1 MTNWTPEAK
10 QNLDEYLGEIRALSQ
25 AQGDD
30 AQEIVDDLRVHIT
43 TETEDASGSVV
54 TLDHL
59 RRTLAALGT
68 PAEVV
73 GGSGSTAERAP
84 RMTPSA
90 QPGTAGLASGS
101 PVAQGPYGSRARTL
115 IYLFALGLPIFALGF
130 EILLGAMAELYIDP
144 IPTMWHVAAGV
155 LLLLSIGTVD
165 HFLKKARDGHA
176 PKWAGWAFFL
186 NSYAFA
192 LSLVYFLVYIPILP
206 VSIIALIA
214 YGLGLMGFAPMAC
227 MIASGYQMKMLFRF
241 LPELGVERQY
251 ATRRAILGSA
261 LVALLVAGYAGP
273 EFVGTRVLQMTLS
286 EDAATRDRGIW
297 WIETLNLENELLKA
311 CYAPVVRGIGPTRR
325 WDTQDIDNL
334 THYRELYFRLT
345 GTPYNSVPRPNIRS
359 TFRTRSVDWWEEERS
374 ADSEVGGT
382 AVAGRVHGLSLNASH
397 LDGKIMRLGAD
408 PSSPALGYF
417 EWTIEFKNVS
427 DRQREARAQIE
438 LPHGGVASR
447 LTLWIDGED
456 REAAFGTRQQVREA
470 YQQVAVVQR
479 RDPALLNVVGPDT
492 LLLQCFPIQPG
503 STMKLKMGITAPL
516 IVRDGKS
523 YLRMPFISERNFTIA
538 PEFEHVSWVECD
550 PGITASAPRMTQ
562 EAGAR
567 GSIALHARMKDAD
580 IQRGDAVIVVES
592 GSPAAVRYAG
602 QLGAI
607 FGEMT
612 TQGSPAAPSA
622 PLLCVVVDGS
632 SSKEHAHVD
641 WAAFVDALPDN
652 ARVDA
657 VFAGHAVEVFSDVPI
672 APSAALSDWLGTR
685 EYRGGCDPLPGIER
699 ALDIVGSQ
707 GGAILWVHG
716 PLPVELS
723 SVESLR
729 QWERWHSMR
738 GDEGAL
744 RVLAV
749 EAVPGPNRALEQLGR
764 SAFLERV
771 PVLGTLD
778 ETLRYTATHLTGAD
792 VAQEYAVATTMLP
805 GAPLAEGL
813 GSAHLVRLAVNDEV
827 RKAMLSHDASLQRE
841 TATLAVEA
849 RLVTPLTGA
858 VVLERKEQYER
869 HGLDPT
875 KHEEA
880 IPGIPEPE
888 EWALLLV
895 VLAMLLMVAVRQT
908 RARMLLRN

>member
-10 QNLDEYLGEIRALSQ
+10 QNLDDYLGEIKALSQ

-30 AQEIVDDLRVHIT
+30 AQEIVDDLRAHIT
-43 TETEDASGSVV
+43 TETESASGSVV
-54 TLDHL
+54 TIDHL
-59 RRTLAALGT
+59 RRTLAALGS
-68 PAEVV
+68 PEDVV
-73 GGSGSTAERAP
+73 GGNGSTAERVARVTQPAP
-84 RMTPSA
+84 QSP
-90 QPGTAGLASGS
+90 AGLAGGS

-115 IYLFALGLPIFALGF
+115 IYIFALGLPVFALGF
-130 EILLGAMAELYIDP
+130 EIMLGAMAELYVDP

-155 LLLLSIGTVD
+155 LLLLSIGAVD
-165 HFLKKARDGHA
+165 YFLKHARDGHV

-186 NSYAFA
+186 NAYAFA

-206 VSIIALIA
+206 VSVIALIA

-227 MIASGYQMKMLFRF
+227 MLASGYQMKMLFRF
-241 LPELGVERQY
+241 LPSLGVERKY
-251 ATRRAILGSA
+251 AMRRTILGSA
-261 LVALLVAGYAGP
+261 FVALLVVGYAGP
-273 EFVGTRVLQMTLS
+273 EFVGTRVLQLTLS

-297 WIETLNLENELLKA
+297 WIETLHLENELLKA

-325 WDTQDIDNL
+325 WDTQDIENL
-334 THYRELYFRLT
+334 NHYRELYFRLT

-382 AVAGRVHGLSLNASH
+382 AVAGRVQGLSLNASH

-408 PSSPALGYF
+408 ATSPALAYF

-447 LTLWIDGED
+447 LTLWIDGEE
-456 REAAFGTRQQVREA
+456 REAAFGTRQQVRAA
-470 YQQVAVVQR
+470 YQEVAVVQR

-492 LLLQCFPIQPG
+492 LLLQCFPIQPA

-516 IVRDGKS
+516 VVRDGKG
-523 YLRMPFISERNFTIA
+523 YLRLPFISERNFTIA

-550 PGITASAPRMTQ
+550 PGIVASAARMTQ
-562 EAGAR
+562 DTSGV
-567 GSIALHARMKDAD
+567 GGVALHARTKDAD
-580 IQRGDAVIVVES
+580 LQRGDAVIAIDL
-592 GSPAAVRYAG
+592 GKPAAARYAG
-602 QLGAI
+602 QLGET
-607 FGEMT
+607 FGELT
-612 TQGSPAAPSA
+612 VQGSPTPPSA
-622 PLLCVVVDGS
+622 PLLCLVVDGS
-632 SSKEHAHVD
+632 RGMSQTHAD
-641 WAAFVDALPDN
+641 WAGFVEALPDN

-657 VFAGHAVEVFSDVPI
+657 VFAGQAVEVYSEAPV
-672 APSAALSDWLGTR
+672 APSAALAEWLGSR
-685 EYRGGCDPLPGIER
+685 DYRGGCDPLPGIER

-707 GGAILWVHG
+707 GGAILWIHG

-738 GDEGAL
+738 GDADTL

-749 EAVPGPNRALEQLGR
+749 EAVPGPNRALEQLGQ
-764 SAFLERV
+764 SEFLERV
-771 PVLGTLD
+771 PVLGSLD
-778 ETLRYTATHLTGAD
+778 ETLRFVATHLTGGDLAL
-792 VAQEYAVATTMLP
+792 EYAVASTRLVD
-805 GAPLAEGL
+805 APLVEGL
-813 GSAHLVRLAVNDEV
+813 GSGHLVRLAVNDAV
-827 RKAMLSHDASLQRE
+827 RKALLSHDASKQRE
-841 TATLAVEA
+841 AAALAVEA

-895 VLAMLLMVAVRQT
+895 VLTMLLMVAVRQT